1 MEPVLSVE
9 GVSFRYGE
17 RWVLHDLDFKVRQ
30 GEILGILGP
39 NACGK
44 TTLVRLLDGIV
55 HPARGR
61 ISLEGKD
68 IRTLKR
74 REIARHVAVVPQET
88 PMLYGFSVMEVVL
101 MGRNPHLSP
110 LGFEKKEDVGI
121 ALRSLERTSCS
132 GLSERDVNELS
143 GGERQRV
150 FIARA
155 LAQEPKVLL
164 LDEPTVHLDLRHQ
177 MEFLDL
183 LVTLNREDGITVV
196 WVSHELNLAALA
208 CQRLLLM
215 KGGRIHALGSPA
227 DVLTAANILEVYG
240 RRVVVDT
247 NPQNGAPRI
256 TPLIEAGDHRGR
268 GGRS

>member
-9 GVSFRYGE
+9 GVSFRYGA
-17 RWVLHDLDFKVRQ
+17 RWVLRDLNFQVRQ

-44 TTLVRLLDGIV
+44 TTLVRLLDGV
-55 HPARGR
+55 LRPERGR
-61 ISLEGKD
+61 IV
-68 IRTLKR
+68 LKGRDLRGLRR

-88 PMLYGFSVMEVVL
+88 PMLYGFAVMEVVL
-101 MGRNPHLSP
+101 MGRNPHLPP
-110 LGFEKKEDVGI
+110 LGFEGREDVGI
-121 ALRSLERTSCS
+121 ALRSLERTNCS
-132 GLSERDVNELS
+132 GLLDRDVNELS

-155 LAQEPKVLL
+155 LAQEPEVLL

-183 LVTLNREDGITVV
+183 LVRLNREDGITIV
-196 WVSHELNLAALA
+196 WVSHELNLAAVA
-208 CQRLLLM
+208 CERLLLM
-215 KGGRIHALGSPA
+215 KGGEIHALGSPE
-227 DVLTAANILEVYG
+227 DVLTPASIWEVYG
-240 RRVVVDT
+240 RRVVVDR

-256 TPLIEAGDHRGR
+256 TPLIDLEGQDGT
-268 GGRS
+268 GGTE